1 MCGTVQTK
9 SRKRTLALAE
19 VIAQLE
25 DNKLKSLL
33 SSFACKQ
40 DKDIQNFLQDRAVKF
55 EILSKSRTYLIVDQE
70 QIPNPD
76 ISSSELTIYG
86 YISLAIKNFTAPE
99 GMSNRQRQQLD
110 GFSAKEHGKIIS
122 NFPCYLIGQLARNSN
137 VPKDSLSG
145 KELLAISYS
154 LINEAIKLVGGR
166 NILVECR
173 NNKKLVAFYLDND
186 FSQVARIP
194 DGNQDMVQL
203 IRRI

>member
-1 MCGTVQTK
+1 MCGTVEKYPISLSSLMARANGDYGLLQ
-9 SRKRTLALAE
+9 
-19 VIAQLE
+19 
-25 DNKLKSLL
+25 NLL
-33 SSFACKQ
+33 SSFSCLN
-40 DKDIQNFLQDRAVKF
+40 DGDIQKFLTNRAMDF
-55 EILSKSRTYLIVDQE
+55 EKLSKSRTYLILDQKKF
-70 QIPNPD
+70 QKPGVKIN
-76 ISSSELTIYG
+76 ELTIYG